1 MKKGHTQAQTAG
13 GRGRG
18 RLLLSLA
25 FWLVL
30 YSVLIL
36 LYHHTFYYT
45 SPILVR
51 WLQVAPSAFL
61 LETVSPGLEVTRLP
75 TALATSRLE
84 LQILKG
90 CDGTEAW
97 LMLVTALVVFP
108 ASAKRRLL
116 GVLWGTI
123 LVLGLNQLRIVS
135 LFLVALHRSDWFG
148 MAHGTIW
155 QTVMVVAVAVFVI
168 VWMRPERLAPAET
181 GGRV

>member
-1 MKKGHTQAQTAG
+1 MKQGNTQVPTEI
-13 GRGRG
+13 RSGRG
-18 RLLLSLA
+18 RLVLSLA
-25 FWLVL
+25 LWLAI
-30 YSVLIL
+30 YSMLIL
-36 LYHHTFYYT
+36 LYHQAFYYT

-75 TALATSRLE
+75 TALATASLE

-90 CDGTEAW
+90 CDGTESW
-97 LMLVTALVVFP
+97 LMLLSALVVFP
-108 ASAKRRLL
+108 APAKRRLL

-123 LVLGLNQLRIVS
+123 LVFGLNQLRIVS
-135 LFLVALHRSDWFG
+135 LFLVALHRPDWFD

-155 QTVMVVAVAVFVI
+155 QTVMVAAGAVFVL

-181 GGRV
+181 SGGA